1 MSGFPCIGNTLSRI
15 LKTERITNKGFIVV
29 KSQEDQPGIAVIG
42 CGGWGKNLVRNF
54 FELGALVAVS
64 DINERTAQQFA
75 DEFRADFLSEE
86 EILADNRIDA
96 IVIAN
101 PAEHHVTLAMKAID
115 AGKHIYVEKPL
126 ALSVAEAQQVNIAAK
141 RKGQIVMVGHI
152 LQYHSAFTK
161 LKEVVAAGDLGTI
174 HHIYTHRLGLGRI
187 RRHENV
193 LWDLAPHD
201 ISMILSLTGELP
213 LKVTAS
219 GHTHL
224 HNDIAATSLATL
236 TFANGISAHM
246 HTSWMSPFKEQKLV
260 VVGDKGAIVFDDRKP
275 WGEKLSLHRDCV
287 VWEDGVPFENLNVQ
301 AEYIKVE
308 ESEPL
313 KNECRHFLDSIN
325 YNKSPLTDGDEAVRV
340 TRVLQASEQAM
351 NSGQVVHLP
360 VPGLE
365 KVALSA

>member
-1 MSGFPCIGNTLSRI
+1 M
-15 LKTERITNKGFIVV
+15 V
-29 KSQEDQPGIAVIG
+29 KSPEDQPGIAVIG

-54 FELGALVAVS
+54 FELGALVAVC
-64 DINERTAQQFA
+64 DINDETAEAFA
-75 DEFRADFLSEE
+75 NEFRAEAMTEE
-86 EILADNRIDA
+86 EILADDRIDA
-96 IVIAN
+96 LVIAN
-101 PAEHHVTLAMKAID
+101 PAEHHVTLGMKALE

-126 ALSVAEAQQVNIAAK
+126 ALSVAEAQQVNIFAK
-141 RKGQIVMVGHI
+141 QKGKIVMVGHI

-161 LKEVVAAGDLGTI
+161 LKEVIADGELGNI
-174 HHIYTHRLGLGRI
+174 HHIYTHRLGLGRL

-213 LKVTAS
+213 VRVTAS

-224 HNDIAATSLATL
+224 HNDIATTSLATL

-260 VVGDKGAIVFDDRKP
+260 VVGDKAVLVFDDRKP
-275 WGEKLSLHRDCV
+275 WGEKLAIYRDCV
-287 VWEDGVPFENLNVQ
+287 VWEDGMPFENPHVHT
-301 AEYIKVE
+301 EYVKVE

-325 YNKSPLTDGDEAVRV
+325 YNKSPITDGDEAVQV

-351 NSGQVVHLP
+351 NTGQAVHLP
-360 VPGLE
+360 IPPLE
-365 KVALSA
+365 EIARSA